1 MVPAIGFEP
10 MTPALRVV
18 PKVRHS
24 GILATKRIVE
34 NRR

>member
-1 MVPAIGFEP
+1 MEPAIGFEP

-18 PKVRHS
+18 PKVRHL
-24 GILATKRIVE
+24 GILATNRIVK

>member
-1 MVPAIGFEP
+1 MVPATRIEL
-10 MTPALRVV
+10 MTPALREVS
-18 PKVRHS
+18 KVRHS